1 MSFQSSRLR
10 KSAKPM
16 VSNSEDSDYEQPM
29 ASNSEDSDYEQ
40 PMASNS
46 EDSDYEPVQKLPSK
60 KKRKPMDDD
69 DLPLNLRYRN
79 SFLSK

>member
-1 MSFQSSRLR
+1 MSFQSSRLH

-16 VSNSEDSDYEQPM
+16 V
-29 ASNSEDSDYEQ
+29 
-40 PMASNS
+40 SNS

-69 DLPLNLRYRN
+69 DLPPEP
-79 SFLSK
+79 KV